1 MTITQGFPSTHGEA
15 SLIGIMYVDNI
26 FALLSHISNCCP
38 CQWLECEP
46 LLWRSA
52 QGRIKKIV
60 KCKLQ
65 FTLKKYFYICTGIMF
80 MGEDALQ
87 DGYTITMITTDE
99 TIFIFLGNSMT
110 MVFFIRIEQ
119 WQIAIA
125 ILFTI
130 GDIKCICRIG
140 LDCQ

>member
-1 MTITQGFPSTHGEA
+1 MTIAQGFPGTHGEA
-15 SLIGIMYVDNI
+15 GLIGIMYVDDI
-26 FALLSHISNCCP
+26 FTVLSHISNCCP

-46 LLWRSA
+46 LFGCSA
-52 QGRIKKIV
+52 QGRIEKIV

-65 FTLKKYFYICTGIMF
+65 FALEKYFYIYTGIMF

-87 DGYTITMITTDE
+87 DGYTITMITADE
-99 TIFIFLGNSMT
+99 TIFIFLGNSMS
-110 MVFFIRIEQ
+110 VGFFIRIEQ

-125 ILFTI
+125 VLFAI

-140 LDCQ
+140 FDCQ